1 MTLNFRGLSSR
12 VWEAGLPIY
21 SSPKKK
27 KLILWSKSVK
37 EKRKPIHLLMF
48 FILKCEKVTE
58 K

>member
-1 MTLNFRGLSSR
+1 MTLHFRGLSYR
-12 VWEAGLPIY
+12 VWEAGLPID

-48 FILKCEKVTE
+48 FILKCEKVTD
-58 K
+58 